1 MKLVACW
8 HHGDMD
14 RLKWHLRYNRIDLY
28 GPREFTK
35 KGINRLDY
43 WWNHRM
49 RLKRDD
55 RIQIGVKG
63 EIVATATIAGPPEE
77 FAEGQDPWQS
87 IVPLKDIELFDPPKP
102 ARCVHLQGSHR
113 FDGPKTA
120 SLVTLSDC

>member
-8 HHGDMD
+8 HHGDED

-28 GPREFTK
+28 GSGEATK

-55 RIQIGVKG
+55 RIQIVVKG
-63 EIVATATIAGPPEE
+63 EIVATATIAGSPEE
-77 FAEGQDPWQS
+77 FAEGRRPWQS
-87 IVPLKDIELFDPPKP
+87 VVPLKDIELFDPPKP
-102 ARCVHLQGSHR
+102 ARCAHLQGSHR